1 MAYENSAGI
10 NVFNQYGVRETGGA
24 VGVETSDDS
33 ITRVRVDFTG
43 ASLNSGFVPPVS
55 IPKGAL
61 FLSYHLRV
69 DEVFVVTGTTPSVE
83 VGAAGSIATDGI
95 VITEAELENLGTK
108 KLASIG
114 AGTWAL
120 ASTTG
125 TTAAALLD
133 FQLEGD
139 TVVAATSGKATLI
152 LEYIN
157 VTKV

>member
-1 MAYENSAGI
+1 MSYENSAGI

-43 ASLNSGFVPPVS
+43 ASLNSGFVPPVN

-61 FLSYHLRV
+61 FQGFKLRV
-69 DEVFVVTGTTPSVE
+69 DEAFVLTGTTPSVE
-83 VGAAGSIATDGI
+83 VGAAGSIATNGVSI
-95 VITEAELENLGTK
+95 SETELENVGTK
-108 KLASIG
+108 SLTSVG
-114 AGTWAL
+114 AGTWAI

-139 TVVAATSGKATLI
+139 TVVSATAGKATLI